1 MSRFAKGL
9 LGTAVLGVGLQVLI
23 LVGGDLR
30 LDVALASN
38 VVSICLAILA
48 TSAALLAGRVSDSY
62 ARWFWRLTATG
73 FALLTAAEI
82 LSAYYDNILHASVH
96 TIWPSDIVYFLFPVP
111 LAMALFLR
119 QHTRRV
125 QGIQWAQCFDF
136 LQVGILTAAVYLY
149 YFYLPSHW
157 QASATETE
165 QMQWRVT
172 VALDAFLLVACAF
185 RLMLV
190 RTKLEWS
197 LLSRL
202 GGFLSLFS
210 VGSIVFLYRQTAL
223 GLDAGTFWDLCYTV
237 PLVVAIA
244 GACTWKLPPD
254 AGLEENRLR
263 VRPESLGSLWMSVLL
278 PLVVLGVASR
288 LAHER
293 PILATVV
300 VVVTWA
306 SSGARSL
313 LTQRQEQQAAQA
325 MVAAE
330 KKFRILFRDNPQPTC
345 LYDPSSGKFIEV
357 NRAATEKYGY
367 TREEFLSLT
376 VAEVCLDLPPERVAA
391 GLMGIE
397 ISGEVWRQRR
407 KDGSILEVVL
417 FARTIEFEGRA
428 TRLVVTQDIT
438 ERRRAERLQ
447 SALYRIAEVSTTARD
462 LTDLYPAIH
471 SIVTHLLDAKNF
483 YIALYDA
490 ATNWLTFPYF
500 VDEFDS
506 APAPRTPNKGLTE
519 YVLRTGQ
526 PLLATG
532 EKLNELATAGEVERT
547 GSPADDWLGVP
558 LKRGDK
564 TFGVLAVQHYAA
576 RTHLGERERDV
587 LTFVSQQVANAIER
601 KRSEEAL
608 SRSESRYRSLVQSAV
623 VGIFRATRDW
633 RFLEV
638 NPALAAMLGYDSP
651 SEFLKLSMRPDIFVD
666 PQAIA
671 AIQTSFLRGGKFEGV
686 EARWRRKDS
695 SVIAVRLSGRG
706 IWDEREGTEIF
717 EAIAEDVTERKGL
730 EEQLRQAQKM
740 EAVGT
745 LAGGVAHD
753 FNNLLTVITG
763 YTQILMDQHARDS
776 QSSHSIEQIFRA
788 AERAAALTRQLLA
801 FSRRQM
807 LQPRVI
813 SLNRLVRNLEKM
825 LHPLL
830 GERIRIVVQ
839 TARDLG
845 AVRADPGQV
854 EHILMNLAVN
864 ARDAMP
870 RGGTLTVE
878 TANEDMGVDFARKH
892 AGASTGRYVVLS
904 VADTGTGM
912 DGHALAHLFEPF
924 FTTKEP
930 GKGTGLGLSMV
941 YGIVKQSGGYITVD
955 SEVGVGTRFKVYLP
969 RVDEVEESQ
978 ATEAAPAARSTGSG
992 TILLVEDEDAVRSL
1006 VEAILTSDGYTVLV
1020 AESGDEAVRLC
1031 RTFGSA
1037 IDILLTDV
1045 VMPGI
1050 SGPEL
1055 AKSLVALRPA
1065 LRVVYMSGYAGEYL
1079 DDEGV
1084 SADGAVLLQKPFTA
1098 ANLEE
1103 KIRQVL
1109 HQPVARPVDTFP
1121 GSVP

>member
-9 LGTAVLGVGLQVLI
+9 LGTALLGVGLQVLV

-30 LDVALASN
+30 LDRALASN
-38 VVSICLAILA
+38 LLSICLAMLA
-48 TSAALLAGRVSDSY
+48 TAAALLAARVQDAY
-62 ARWFWRLTATG
+62 ARWLWLLSATG
-73 FALLTAAEI
+73 FALLTAGE
-82 LSAYYDNILHASVH
+82 LLRTYYDNVLHAPVH
-96 TIWPSDIVYFLFPVP
+96 VVWPSDILYFLFPVP
-111 LAMALFLR
+111 LAMALVLR
-119 QHTRRV
+119 RRSRRF
-125 QGIQWAQCFDF
+125 QGIHWAQCFDF
-136 LQVGILTAAVYLY
+136 LQIGILTASVYLY
-149 YFYLPSHW
+149 YFYVPSHW
-157 QASATETE
+157 LASASEME
-165 QMQWRVT
+165 RLQWRST
-172 VALDAFLLVACAF
+172 VAFDVFLLVACAF
-185 RLMLV
+185 RLTFV
-190 RTKLEWS
+190 RSKLEWS

-202 GGFLSLFS
+202 ASFLCLFS
-210 VGSIVFLYRQTAL
+210 LGDIVFVHRQISV
-223 GLDAGTFWDLCYTV
+223 GMDAGTVWDLSYSV
-237 PLVVAIA
+237 PLVIAIA
-244 GACTWKLPPD
+244 GACTWKSPGQ
-254 AGLEENRLR
+254 ASWVENRPR

-278 PLVVLGVASR
+278 PLVVLGVTSR

-293 PILATVV
+293 PLLATVV
-300 VVVTWA
+300 VVITLA

-313 LTQRQEQQAAQA
+313 LTHHQEQQAAQA

-330 KKFRILFRDNPQPTC
+330 KKFRILFRENPQPTC
-345 LYDPSSGKFIEV
+345 LYDPSTGKFIEV

-367 TREEFLSLT
+367 TREEFLSLS
-376 VAEVCLDLPPERVAA
+376 VADVCLDLPPERVAA
-391 GLMGIE
+391 ALMGTE

-407 KDGSILEVVL
+407 KDGSVLEVVL

-428 TRLVVTQDIT
+428 ARLVVTQDIT

-447 SALYRIAEVSTTARD
+447 SAFYRIAEVSTTARD
-462 LTDLYPAIH
+462 LTALYPAIH
-471 SIVTHLLDAKNF
+471 AIVAHLLDAKNF
-483 YIALYDA
+483 YIALYEA
-490 ATNWLTFPYF
+490 ETNWLTFPYF
-500 VDEFDS
+500 VDEFDP
-506 APAPRTPNKGLTE
+506 APEPRTPNKGLTE
-519 YVLRTGQ
+519 YVLRTGE

-532 EKLNELATAGEVERT
+532 RKLNELAAAGEVERI

-564 TFGVLAVQHYAA
+564 TFGVLAVQHYSA

-623 VGIFRATRDW
+623 VGIFRATRGW

-638 NPALAAMLGYDSP
+638 NPALAAMLEYDSP
-651 SEFLKLSMRPDIFVD
+651 GEFLTLSKQQDIFVD
-666 PQAIA
+666 PQATA
-671 AIQTSFLRGGKFEGV
+671 AIQASFLRRGKFEGV
-686 EARWRRKDS
+686 ETQWRRKDGA
-695 SVIAVRLSGRG
+695 VIAVRLSGRG

-717 EAIAEDVTERKGL
+717 EVIAEDVTERKGL

-763 YTQILMDQHARDS
+763 YTQILMEQHARDA

-813 SLNRLVRNLEKM
+813 NLNTLVRNLEKM

-830 GERIRIVVQ
+830 GERIRIALQ
-839 TARDLG
+839 TAPDLG
-845 AVRADPGQV
+845 RVRADPGQV

-870 RGGTLTVE
+870 RGGTLTVHTVNADLGE
-878 TANEDMGVDFARKH
+878 GFARTH
-892 AGASTGRYVVLS
+892 PGASIGRYVMFS
-904 VADTGTGM
+904 VSDTGTGM
-912 DGHALAHLFEPF
+912 DAHALAHLFEPF

-955 SEVGVGTRFKVYLP
+955 SAPGRGTTFKVYLP
-969 RVDEVEESQ
+969 RVDEAEEPQ
-978 ATEAAPAARSTGSG
+978 AIEAAPLARSTGSG

-1006 VEAILTSDGYTVLV
+1006 VDAILTSDGYKVLV
-1020 AESGDEAVRLC
+1020 AESADEAIRLC
-1031 RTFGSA
+1031 RRHGPA

-1045 VMPGI
+1045 VMPGVN
-1050 SGPEL
+1050 GPEL
-1055 AKSLVALRPA
+1055 AKNLLALRPG
-1065 LRVVYMSGYAGEYL
+1065 LRVVYMSGYAGEHL

-1084 SADGAVLLQKPFTA
+1084 SADGAALLQKPFTA
-1098 ANLEE
+1098 AALEE
-1103 KIRQVL
+1103 KIRQIL
-1109 HQPVARPVDTFP
+1109 QQPVGR
-1121 GSVP
+1121 

>member
-9 LGTAVLGVGLQVLI
+9 LGTALLGIGLQVLV

-30 LDVALASN
+30 LDAALASN
-38 VVSICLAILA
+38 VLGICLAMLA
-48 TSAALLAGRVSDSY
+48 TSAALVAARNPDAY
-62 ARWFWRLTATG
+62 ARWFWLLTAIG
-73 FALLTAAEI
+73 FALLTAAEV
-82 LSAYYDNILHASVH
+82 LGAYYDTILHASLHVV
-96 TIWPSDIVYFLFPVP
+96 WPSDILYFLFPVP
-111 LAMALFLR
+111 MAMALFLR
-119 QHTRRV
+119 GRSRRL
-125 QGIQWAQCFDF
+125 QGIHWAQCFDF

-149 YFYLPSHW
+149 YFYLPSRW
-157 QASATETE
+157 RTSANDTE
-165 QMQWRVT
+165 QLQWRIT
-172 VALDAFLLVACAF
+172 VARDVFLVAACAF
-185 RLMLV
+185 RLSFM
-190 RTKLEWS
+190 RSKLEWS

-210 VGSIVFLYRQTAL
+210 LGSIVFLHRQMSL
-223 GLDAGTFWDLCYTV
+223 GLDSGTGWDLCYTI
-237 PLVVAIA
+237 PLVVATV
-244 GACTWKLPPD
+244 GACTWKRPPEAAWIED
-254 AGLEENRLR
+254 RSRA
-263 VRPESLGSLWMSVLL
+263 RPESLGSLWMSVLL

-293 PILATVV
+293 PLLATVV
-300 VVVTWA
+300 VVVTLA

-313 LTQRQEQQAAQA
+313 LTQRQEQQAAHA
-325 MVAAE
+325 KIEAE

-345 LYDPSSGKFIEV
+345 LYDPSTGKFLEV

-376 VAEVCLDLPPERVAA
+376 VADVCLDLPPERVAA
-391 GLMGIE
+391 ALMGIE
-397 ISGEVWRQRR
+397 VRGEVWRQRR

-417 FARTIEFEGRA
+417 FARTIEFEGHA
-428 TRLVVTQDIT
+428 ARLVVTQDIT

-462 LTDLYPAIH
+462 LTALYPAIH
-471 SIVTHLLDAKNF
+471 AIVAHLLDAKNF
-483 YIALYDA
+483 YIALCEPES
-490 ATNWLTFPYF
+490 NWLTFPYF

-506 APAPRTPNKGLTE
+506 APAPRTPKKGLTE
-519 YVLRTGQ
+519 YVLRSGE

-532 EKLNELATAGEVERT
+532 DRLTELAAACEVERT

-576 RTHLGERERDV
+576 RTHFGERERDV

-638 NPALAAMLGYDSP
+638 NPALAAMLGYNSP
-651 SEFLKLSMRPDIFVD
+651 GEFLTLSVRQDIFID
-666 PQAIA
+666 AQAPA
-671 AIQTSFLRGGKFEGV
+671 AVQMSFLRRGKFEGV
-686 EARWRRKDS
+686 EAQWRRKDGA
-695 SVIAVRLSGRG
+695 VIAVRLSGRG

-717 EAIAEDVTERKGL
+717 EVIAEDVTERKAL

-763 YTQILMDQHARDS
+763 YTQILMEQHARDA
-776 QSSHSIEQIFRA
+776 QSSHSIEQILRA
-788 AERAAALTRQLLA
+788 SERAAALTRQLLA

-807 LQPRVI
+807 LQPRVV
-813 SLNRLVRNLEKM
+813 SLNTLVRNLEKM

-830 GERIRIVVQ
+830 GERIRIALQ
-839 TARDLG
+839 TAPDLG
-845 AVRADPGQV
+845 TVRADPGQV

-870 RGGTLTVE
+870 RGGTLTVQS
-878 TANEDMGVDFARKH
+878 ANADLGEDFVRKH
-892 AGASTGRYVVLS
+892 PGASTGRYVVLS

-912 DGHALAHLFEPF
+912 DAHALAHLFEPF

-955 SEVGVGTRFKVYLP
+955 SELGHGTTFKVFLP
-969 RVDEVEESQ
+969 RVDEAEEPQ
-978 ATEAAPAARSTGSG
+978 ATETAPAARSAGTG

-1006 VEAILTSDGYTVLV
+1006 VEAILTSDGYKVLV
-1020 AESGDEAVRLC
+1020 AESADDAARLC
-1031 RTFGSA
+1031 RSYGST

-1045 VMPGI
+1045 VMPGV

-1055 AKSLVALRPA
+1055 AKSLVALRPK
-1065 LRVVYMSGYAGEYL
+1065 LKVVYMSGYAGEYL
-1079 DDEGV
+1079 DGEGV
-1084 SADGAVLLQKPFTA
+1084 NADGAALLQKPFTA
-1098 ANLEE
+1098 AALEE

-1109 HQPVARPVDTFP
+1109 HQPVGR
-1121 GSVP
+1121 